1 MVKTCEERW
10 RRYGSGV
17 WIMYNYSFINSN
29 GVVRNVLIFDTPDAD
44 TSGYLQTQE
53 ELWGETLTVE
63 VNDRSTT
70 LGPGRV
76 RHAEHE
82 YRLPQPYASWVYDES
97 MGMWRAPVPHPTGSD
112 MAFDDT
118 SPDQNGYTWNE
129 ATQTWDPTE

>member
-29 GVVRNVLIFDTPDAD
+29 GVVRNVLIFDTTDAD

-63 VNDRSTT
+63 VNDR
-70 LGPGRV
+70 
-76 RHAEHE
+76 
-82 YRLPQPYASWVYDES
+82 
-97 MGMWRAPVPHPTGSD
+97 VPL
-112 MAFDDT
+112 
-118 SPDQNGYTWNE
+118 
-129 ATQTWDPTE
+129 